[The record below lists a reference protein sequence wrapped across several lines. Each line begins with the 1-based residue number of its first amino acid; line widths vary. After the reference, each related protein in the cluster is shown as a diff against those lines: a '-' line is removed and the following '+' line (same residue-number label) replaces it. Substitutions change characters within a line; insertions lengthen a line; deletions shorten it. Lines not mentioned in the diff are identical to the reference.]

1 MQLLIKGAR
10 VVDPSRNID
19 GRMDILINDGRIA
32 QLGDNLDSPGARVL
46 DASGLVAAPYQVYK
60 YMSLRAILIQTTTR
74 IDFFFLLKKKKLN

>member
-46 DASGLVAAPYQVYK
+46 DASGLVAAPGLVDRSEERRVGK
-60 YMSLRAILIQTTTR
+60 ECRL
-74 IDFFFLLKKKKLN
+74 